1 MQRNPHFDFS
11 HLSGRDRVQ
20 LALDLWESLED
31 SDRAA
36 AFPMTPEL
44 AAELDRRRA
53 EMEADGDLGRS
64 WEEVRAEIEAELE
77 TEERLR
83 RRGA

>member
-1 MQRNPHFDFS
+1 MRRNPHFDFS
-11 HLSGRDRVQ
+11 HLSGPDRVQ

-31 SDRAA
+31 ADREA

-44 AAELDRRRA
+44 EAELDRRVA
-53 EMEADGDLGRS
+53 EMEADGDLGRP
-64 WEEVRAEIEAELE
+64 WDEVLAEVRGDLH
-77 TEERLR
+77 LR